1 MAVVVSD
8 VLDALPLLLF
18 LNRDLGWK
26 PLDLDGVE
34 VVTCFDMFSFSYE
47 FMREECYLGV
57 WLVCLLLVLLAV
69 AALLLERAAVLEHD
83 DAGVAQLAGPATSVM
98 VIHSFYIPETEQRLP
113 NTQNIEY

>member
-69 AALLLERAAVLEHD
+69 AALLLEGAAVLEHD
-83 DAGVAQLAGPATSVM
+83 DAGVAQLAGPATSIM
-98 VIHSFYIPETEQRLP
+98 VIHSFYFPGTEHRLR
-113 NTQNIEY
+113 NRA